1 MRLSA
6 STWVEE
12 AEGSA
17 IQGHSQLRSEF
28 EQRVLHEISSEKE
41 TEIETEAHTEKKMG
55 PVYLLRTFKEQ
66 NGE

>member
-41 TEIETEAHTEKKMG
+41 TEAHTEKKMG